1 MREWCLLITAL
12 DALVIWAPYPYDRD
26 AARY

>member
-1 MREWCLLITAL
+1 MREWCLPITAM
-12 DALVIWAPYPYDRD
+12 DALVIWALRSYDRD